1 MDNTALTISQHVHWV
16 WERMRLKRDSGLD
29 AVRERADPVILH
41 VALFSQKSLAVR
53 CVSVGHSV
61 DAGERDTL
69 QLDESV
75 TQVLPPQ
82 WL

>member
-1 MDNTALTISQHVHWV
+1 M
-16 WERMRLKRDSGLD
+16 RDSGLD

-75 TQVLPPQ
+75 TQVLPPGSRC
-82 WL
+82 WMCFMTEHIATTRACVDAMK